1 MTRARRQA
9 RIVALKTL
17 YELDCTGHKAEDVFA
32 HLAGEEELPDIA
44 YHFSKELVKGVLQYR
59 AELDALM
66 KTSAPSYPPEQMPIV
81 DRTILRM
88 AIFEILFSHTAPIDK
103 TPFKVA
109 INEAI
114 ELAKEFGGEAS
125 PRLIHGALGAI
136 TDRYLEVEPGRAAES
151 RDGLQTGAA
160 EVDDDHRS
168 RR

>member
-9 RIVALKTL
+9 RIIALKTL
-17 YELDCTGHKAEDVFA
+17 YEVDCTGHKAEDVFN

-44 YHFSKELVKGVLQYR
+44 YQFSKELVKGVLQYK
-59 AELDALM
+59 AELDALIRR
-66 KTSAPSYPPEQMPIV
+66 SAPNYPPEQMSIV
-81 DRTILRM
+81 DRAILRM

-114 ELAKEFGGEAS
+114 ELAKEFGSEAS

-136 TDRYLEVEPGRAAES
+136 TDGYLEAKPG
-151 RDGLQTGAA
+151 
-160 EVDDDHRS
+160 
-168 RR
+168 